1 MTKGGGVQ
9 LGAIMLTAIR
19 IRGSTTL
26 ARLQTSTAI
35 GNVVL
40 GQHNFTGS
48 CEREVE
54 SHFGFYVNIYA
65 VMLGVA
71 SYKRTGLG
79 WG

>member
-1 MTKGGGVQ
+1 
-9 LGAIMLTAIR
+9 MLTAIR

-26 ARLQTSTAI
+26 AQHFLWPWRSAAL
-35 GNVVL
+35 L

-48 CEREVE
+48 YEREVE

-79 WG
+79 WQHEHKF